1 MKIIT
6 TKLMDKDK
14 MIKLSMEAHGKTM
27 VIELPWDVDIY
38 DVIDTFRIL
47 ANFATFPNESWSRAI
62 KELGE
67 ELKP

>member
-1 MKIIT
+1 
-6 TKLMDKDK
+6 
-14 MIKLSMEAHGKTM
+14 MEAHGKTM

-47 ANFATFPNESWSRAI
+47 ANFATFPNESWNRAI